1 MRKSMNDANEVI
13 EIDLQK
19 LFMRWLANW
28 WLIAFC
34 GIFFAC
40 GSLIYTKQ
48 CITPLYK
55 ANITAYVNNVR
66 AGNQVESISSSSIS
80 TSKQLV
86 QTYIR
91 IISSDSVLNKV
102 AETAKVDYDANKIRG
117 MLSAEQVGE
126 TELFKVYVSN
136 ADPQMATRIA
146 NAIAE
151 VIPTEIANIVE
162 GSSTKIIDYATVPK
176 MRYTPSYTR
185 NTVLGGIVGGVSA
198 VALVTIA
205 FLLDVRIK
213 EAEDLVS
220 QYDYPIL
227 GQIPNF
233 DQVSTKRTHKSG
245 YGYTYGYETAKVSEK
260 KEEKDA

>member
-1 MRKSMNDANEVI
+1 MRRMKEQNEMI

-19 LFMRWLANW
+19 LFMRYLEKW
-28 WLIAFC
+28 WLIVFC
-34 GIFFAC
+34 GLFFALS
-40 GSLIYTKQ
+40 GLIYTKE

-55 ANITAYVNNVR
+55 SNITAYVNNVR
-66 AGNQVESISSSSIS
+66 AGNQIESISSSSLS
-80 TSKQLV
+80 TSKALV

-91 IISSDSVLNKV
+91 IIYSDMVLTEV
-102 AETAKVDYDANKIRG
+102 AEVAGVDYTPNDIRG

-136 ADPQMATRIA
+136 KEPEMTARIA

-151 VIPTEIANIVE
+151 VIPTAIAEIVE
-162 GSSTKIIDYATVPK
+162 GSSTKIIDYAQVPQ
-176 MRYTPSYTR
+176 MRYTPSFTK
-185 NTVLGGIVGGVSA
+185 NTVLGGMAGGFF
-198 VALVTIA
+198 ALAIITIG

-213 EAEDLVS
+213 EAEDLMS

-233 DQVSTKRTHKSG
+233 EQISTKRSSKSG
-245 YGYTYGYETAKVSEK
+245 YGYGYETAKTGDK
-260 KEEKDA
+260 KEG

>member
-1 MRKSMNDANEVI
+1 MRRMNEANEMI

-19 LFMRWLANW
+19 LFMRWLEKW

-40 GSLIYTKQ
+40 SSLVYTQQ

-66 AGNQVESISSSSIS
+66 AGNQVDTISSSSIS

-91 IISSDSVLNKV
+91 IISSDKVLTQV
-102 AETAKVDYDANKIRG
+102 AEAAEVNYTPNDILG
-117 MLSAEQVGE
+117 MLSAEQISE
-126 TELFKVYVSN
+126 TELFKVYVSHS
-136 ADPQMATRIA
+136 DPEMAARIA

-151 VIPTEIANIVE
+151 VIPTAIADIVE
-162 GSSTKIIDYATVPK
+162 GSSTKIIDYAKVPK

-185 NTVLGGIVGGVSA
+185 NTVLGGIAGGLAA
-198 VALVTIA
+198 VAVITIQ

-213 EAEDLVS
+213 EAEDLMS

-233 DQVSTKRTHKSG
+233 EQINTKRSGKNG
-245 YGYTYGYETAKVSEK
+245 YGYGYETAKVTEK
-260 KEEKDA
+260 KEKKDV

>member
-1 MRKSMNDANEVI
+1 MRKSINDANDAI

-19 LFMRWLANW
+19 LLMRWLANW
-28 WLIAFC
+28 WLIMFC

-40 GSLIYTKQ
+40 ASLVYTKQ

-55 ANITAYVNNVR
+55 ANITAYVNNIR
-66 AGNQVESISSSSIS
+66 AGNQIESISSSSLS

-86 QTYIR
+86 QTYIK
-91 IISSDSVLNKV
+91 IISSDTVLNKV
-102 AETAKVDYDANKIRG
+102 AEAAEVDYDANQIRG
-117 MLSAEQVGE
+117 MLSAAQIDE
-126 TELFKVYVSN
+126 TELFKVYVSHP
-136 ADPQMATRIA
+136 DPEMTARIA

-185 NTVLGGIVGGVSA
+185 NTVLGGIVGGVVA
-198 VALVTIA
+198 VAWITIL
-205 FLLDVRIK
+205 FLMDVRIK

-233 DQVSTKRTHKSG
+233 DQISTRRSHKSG
-245 YGYTYGYETAKVSEK
+245 YGYGYDTAKISEK
-260 KEEKDA
+260 KEGEKNV

>member
-1 MRKSMNDANEVI
+1 MNDANEVI

-40 GSLIYTKQ
+40 ASFVYTKQ

-55 ANITAYVNNVR
+55 ANITAYVNNIR
-66 AGNQVESISSSSIS
+66 AGNQIESISSSSLS

-86 QTYIR
+86 QTYIK
-91 IISSDSVLNKV
+91 IISSDTVLNKV
-102 AETAKVDYDANKIRG
+102 AEAAEVDYTANEIRG
-117 MLSAEQVGE
+117 RLSASQVDE
-126 TELFKVYVSN
+126 TELFRVYISDAN
-136 ADPQMATRIA
+136 PEIAAKIA

-151 VIPTEIANIVE
+151 VIPTEIAAIVE
-162 GSSTKIIDYATVPK
+162 GSSTKIIDYATVPQ
-176 MRYTPSYTR
+176 MRYTPSFTK
-185 NTVLGGIVGGVSA
+185 NTVLGGIVGGV
-198 VALVTIA
+198 VALAWVTIL

-213 EAEDLVS
+213 EAEDLVT

-233 DQVSTKRTHKSG
+233 EQVAVKRNHKNG
-245 YGYTYGYETAKVSEK
+245 YGYGYETAKVTEQSEK
-260 KEEKDA
+260 TEG

>member
-1 MRKSMNDANEVI
+1 MI

-19 LFMRWLANW
+19 LFMRWLEKW

-40 GSLIYTKQ
+40 VSLFYTVNF
-48 CITPLYK
+48 ITPLYK

-66 AGNQVESISSSSIS
+66 AGNQIESISSSSLS
-80 TSKQLV
+80 TSKALV

-91 IISSDSVLNKV
+91 IIYSDTVLEKV
-102 AETAKVDYDANKIRG
+102 AVTAGVDYTANDIRG

-126 TELFKVYVSN
+126 TELFKVYVSHKVPEMT
-136 ADPQMATRIA
+136 ARIA

-151 VIPTEIANIVE
+151 VIPTEIAAIVE
-162 GSSTKIIDYATVPK
+162 GSSTKIIDYAKVPQ
-176 MRYTPSYTR
+176 MRYTPSYTK
-185 NTVLGGIVGGVSA
+185 NTVLGGMIGGF
-198 VALVTIA
+198 VALAFLTIQ

-213 EAEDLVS
+213 EAEDLM
-220 QYDYPIL
+220 QYEYPIL

-233 DQVSTKRTHKSG
+233 EQVSTKRSHKSG
-245 YGYTYGYETAKVSEK
+245 YGYGYDTAKTAETAEK
-260 KEEKDA
+260 KEG